1 MSEYE
6 NMRAAD
12 IMVEALIDWKV
23 DTIFGLPGDGINGF
37 MEALRTRQDRI
48 RFVLVRHE
56 ESAAFMACA
65 YSKYTGKL
73 GACVATSGPGAI
85 HLLNG
90 LYDAKAD
97 NTPVIA
103 ITGTTY
109 SDMMGSDYQ
118 QDVNLLQLFSD
129 VTVYNNMIIA
139 TEQAE
144 MVVDIACRAA
154 LTRRGVS
161 HLTIPID
168 IQERKLEGKYSKH
181 KIAGHTSDA
190 FTSITSLP
198 DRKLIQQAAETI
210 NSGNKVVI
218 LVGQGALNAGDEVSE
233 VATKIGA
240 PVAKALLGKA
250 VIPDNHPNSVGGI
263 GLLGTEPTVDAMNE
277 ADTLLMIGTSFPYID
292 YLPKPGQARGI
303 QIDIKPEK
311 IGLRYPVEVGLV
323 GDSKRILLALLPL
336 LSNKEIE
343 EGESQGF
350 LKSKQQAMKKWNDVL
365 HQQSNSNTKNKDRPI
380 KPQFIASAVSEELDD
395 NAIVSVDSGT
405 NTIWAAR
412 YIQMRKGMK
421 FSVSGTLASMGCG
434 LPYALAAQIAYPKRQ
449 CVAFVGDGG
458 FTMLM
463 GEFATA
469 VQYNLPIKVIILKN
483 NVLGMIRWEQMAFL
497 GNPEFGVEFSPI
509 DFAKFA
515 EACGGKGYSIKEY
528 SEVEST
534 MKIAMKERKPTIVEA
549 YVDPFEPP
557 VPPKTDPEFARN
569 MAESFAKGQPYMR
582 RIGLTLY
589 RNQVNTTLKSVQNK
603 LKETLT
609 GSSE

>member
-1 MSEYE
+1 M
-6 NMRAAD
+6 MLRQ
-12 IMVEALIDWKV
+12 IILLL
-23 DTIFGLPGDGINGF
+23 LP
-37 MEALRTRQDRI
+37 LP
-48 RFVLVRHE
+48 VL
-56 ESAAFMACA
+56 
-65 YSKYTGKL
+65 
-73 GACVATSGPGAI
+73 
-85 HLLNG
+85 
-90 LYDAKAD
+90 
-97 NTPVIA
+97 
-103 ITGTTY
+103 TY

-336 LSNKEIE
+336 LSSKEIE

-380 KPQFIASAVSEELDD
+380 KPQFIASVVSEELDD

-405 NTIWAAR
+405 NTI
-412 YIQMRKGMK
+412 
-421 FSVSGTLASMGCG
+421 
-434 LPYALAAQIAYPKRQ
+434 
-449 CVAFVGDGG
+449 
-458 FTMLM
+458 
-463 GEFATA
+463 
-469 VQYNLPIKVIILKN
+469 
-483 NVLGMIRWEQMAFL
+483 
-497 GNPEFGVEFSPI
+497 
-509 DFAKFA
+509 
-515 EACGGKGYSIKEY
+515 
-528 SEVEST
+528 
-534 MKIAMKERKPTIVEA
+534 
-549 YVDPFEPP
+549 
-557 VPPKTDPEFARN
+557 
-569 MAESFAKGQPYMR
+569 
-582 RIGLTLY
+582 
-589 RNQVNTTLKSVQNK
+589 
-603 LKETLT
+603 
-609 GSSE
+609 